1 MDEGL
6 RDIIEKLAKIEVK
19 IDDIGKMKDTIEN
32 QGKDIVSIKSTQT
45 NQQKIIDEMKADSL
59 WLKRAV
65 IGAIITAVVGILV
78 VIFKIGLGL

>member
-1 MDEGL
+1 MDEGF

-19 IDDIGKMKDTIEN
+19 IDDIGKMKDTIEK
-32 QGKDIVSIKSTQT
+32 QGKDIVSIKSTQI

-65 IGAIITAVVGILV
+65 IGAVITAVAGILV
-78 VIFKIGLGL
+78 IIFKIGLGI

>member
-1 MDEGL
+1 MDEGF

-32 QGKDIVSIKSTQT
+32 QGKDIVSIKSTQI
-45 NQQKIIDEMKADSL
+45 NQQKTIEEMKADSL

-65 IGAIITAVVGILV
+65 IGAVITAVAGILV
-78 VIFKIGLGL
+78 IIFKIGLGI